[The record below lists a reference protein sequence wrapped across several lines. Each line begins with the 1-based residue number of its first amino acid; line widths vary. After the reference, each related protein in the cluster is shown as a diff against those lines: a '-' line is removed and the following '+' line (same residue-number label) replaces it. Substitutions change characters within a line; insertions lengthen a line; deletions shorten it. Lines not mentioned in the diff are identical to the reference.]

1 MTTLMIN
8 RKSIRT
14 PIICIALVFVLAG
27 CGRTLIGG
35 AVGAGAT
42 LGGYELNFK
51 RQIDRIDQ
59 DLSSGAINQQE
70 YDIRRDQIGRDSL
83 LQ

>member
-1 MTTLMIN
+1 MPKRM
-8 RKSIRT
+8 SIRT
-14 PIICIALVFVLAG
+14 PVICVALIFVLAG

-51 RQIDRIDQ
+51 RQIDRIEG
-59 DLSSGAINQQE
+59 DLASGAINQQE
-70 YDIRRDQIGRDSL
+70 FDIRRDQIARDSL

>member
-1 MTTLMIN
+1 MSKRN
-8 RKSIRT
+8 V
-14 PIICIALVFVLAG
+14 IICVGLVLVLTG

-42 LGGYELNFK
+42 VGGYELNFK
-51 RQIDRIDQ
+51 RQVERIEQ
-59 DLSSGAINQQE
+59 DLANGTINQQE
-70 YDIRRDQIGRDSL
+70 FDIRRDQIDRDSL